1 MRDIVCLIGASGVG
15 KTTVA
20 RHLATRSPWA
30 GQTFYFDHI
39 GVPSAET
46 MEREFG
52 GGEAWQKWAT
62 FRWIADLA
70 ERRPAVQLLGE
81 EDPSLVHC
89 RAAARYHDVRIH
101 PVLLDCRRE
110 VRHHRLA
117 LEAETSPELATARMQ
132 EWAAYLRGQADAL
145 GLPVIDTSDL
155 PVKRW
160 PRRSSRCSDGDD
172 VPTTP

>member
-70 ERRPAVQLLGE
+70 ERRPAIQLLEGQTR
-81 EDPSLVHC
+81 PSYIAE
-89 RAAARYHDVRIH
+89 AAARYHDVRIH

-117 LEAETSPELATARMQ
+117 FERNQPELATARMQ

-155 PVKRW
+155 PVEKVAASVESLFRW
-160 PRRSSRCSDGDD
+160 DD